1 MTDDNHFPREPG
13 TYGLLL
19 HLPDAQQVVVGRLGS
34 WRLAAGYYLYVGSAL
49 GPGGLAARLKRH
61 LRADKRPFW
70 HIDYLR
76 QVGVVTAVCWLQ
88 SPERYEH
95 EWAAAAQQ
103 LPGAAIPV
111 PRFGAS
117 DCRCAAHLFH
127 FEQLP
132 DLRLLS
138 GHLSLEL
145 TTDLTDCT
153 D

>member
-1 MTDDNHFPREPG
+1 MENGRFPPKKG

-19 HLPDAQQVVVGRLGS
+19 HLPESQQITVGRLGDF
-34 WRLAAGYYLYVGSAL
+34 AFTAGYYLYLGSAL
-49 GPGGLAARLKRH
+49 GSGGLAARLKRH
-61 LRADKRPFW
+61 LRAEKDPFW

-103 LPGAAIPV
+103 LPGATIPA

-117 DCRCAAHLFH
+117 DCRCPAHLFQ
-127 FEQLP
+127 FDQPP
-132 DLRLLS
+132 DLSLL
-138 GHLSLEL
+138 GGRVAETAVTNWL
-145 TTDLTDCT
+145 
-153 D
+153 